1 MASLQLKVHGHM
13 WRNNDDTGMF
23 YRVTAKHHG
32 PAYDTQTITG
42 KRIFC
47 FSALFFPLSLLF
59 LGTEL
64 FGSLCVCE
72 HGHVTLK
79 LIRMVSFRQSMNA
92 IILVYCI
99 IFCIWCLLQWL
110 KNLSSSGLEVHLLSH
125 VRCWSKCQNI
135 ITSHVMDFSR
145 KPTRSNWISVLASLK

>member
-1 MASLQLKVHGHM
+1 MMILACSTESPPNIMLLHMTHRQLLEKEYFV
-13 WRNNDDTGMF
+13 F
-23 YRVTAKHHG
+23 L
-32 PAYDTQTITG
+32 
-42 KRIFC
+42 
-47 FSALFFPLSLLF
+47 LFFFLLSLLF

-99 IFCIWCLLQWL
+99 IFCIWCLLQ
-110 KNLSSSGLEVHLLSH
+110 
-125 VRCWSKCQNI
+125 
-135 ITSHVMDFSR
+135 
-145 KPTRSNWISVLASLK
+145 